1 MNVIEKAIQDIENG
15 SVNEGLSELARI
27 EKQADH
33 QMKYDIA
40 EIYHSLGHI
49 EKAKKI
55 IDELLMLYPDEG
67 TLYALAAELLI
78 DMDQE
83 DEAIELLLEI
93 KEDDPAFLQAQLLLA
108 DLYQM
113 QSLDEVAEQKLL
125 LAAQKAP
132 EETIIS
138 YGLGEFYLERGDYI
152 KSIPYFKKAVHGSE
166 PIPNVHV
173 ELLLAEA
180 YSASGQFEDA
190 LTYYKE
196 GLKNHLEPNALFGY
210 GFTAYQVGDMI
221 LAIEQ
226 LESLL
231 ALDPDYS
238 SLYPYLAKAY
248 EAEGRLDDAL
258 ETLKNGIKVDEFNE
272 QLYVHAGKLSFK
284 RQQPEEGEQFLRKV
298 IAINP
303 SNIDAVQTLA
313 AYFKHN
319 NLFDEL
325 LDLMTHMKEYG
336 EEDTLFTWYE
346 ATALKELDEFED
358 AYKRYV
364 EIEAHFKED
373 IDFLEEFGYF
383 LLEYGMRAEA
393 KKKLQQY
400 LIFEP
405 ENADII
411 ELLESLD

>member
-1 MNVIEKAIQDIENG
+1 MNVIEKVIQDIENG
-15 SVNEGLSELARI
+15 SVEEGLRELAKM

-40 EIYHSLGHI
+40 EVYHGLGHI
-49 EKAKKI
+49 DKAKKI

-67 TLYALAAELLI
+67 SLYALAAELLI
-78 DMDQE
+78 DLDQE

-93 KEDDPAFLQAQLLLA
+93 KESDPAFLQAQLLLA

-132 EETIIS
+132 NETIIS

-152 KSIPYFKKAVHGSE
+152 KSIPYLKKAVHATE
-166 PIPNVHV
+166 AIPNVQV

-190 LTYYKE
+190 LSYYKE
-196 GLKNHLEPNALFGY
+196 GIKNRAEPNALFGY

-231 ALDPDYS
+231 SLDSDYS

-258 ETLKNGIKVDEFNE
+258 ETLENGIKVDEYNE

-284 RQQPEEGEQFLRKV
+284 RQNPDEGELFLRKV
-298 IAINP
+298 IALNP
-303 SNIDAVQTLA
+303 SNVDAVQTLA

-319 NLFDEL
+319 SLFEEL
-325 LDLMTHMKEYG
+325 LDLMTHMREFS
-336 EEDTLFTWYE
+336 EEDTLYTWYE
-346 ATALKELDEFED
+346 ATALKELDEFEE
-358 AYKRYV
+358 AYKCYT
-364 EIEAHFKED
+364 EIELHFQED
-373 IDFLEEFGYF
+373 IDFLEEYGYF
-383 LLEYGMRAEA
+383 LLEFGMREEA
-393 KKKLQQY
+393 KKKFQQY
-400 LIFEP
+400 LTFQP
-405 ENADII
+405 DHAVMI